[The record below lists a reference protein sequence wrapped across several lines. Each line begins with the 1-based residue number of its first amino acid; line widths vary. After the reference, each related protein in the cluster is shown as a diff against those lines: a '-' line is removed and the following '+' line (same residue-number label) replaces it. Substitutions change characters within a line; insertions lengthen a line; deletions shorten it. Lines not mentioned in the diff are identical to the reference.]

1 MEVLDL
7 DISRDGSKLL
17 IVSGVPNYE
26 VILYDCHK
34 KERIHGKSCSI
45 PVKQKFLRA
54 RFNPANDNEFFMLYE
69 TALYIQRVLPAFEL
83 GPEQNLNKQ
92 ARIESI
98 QIPGLET
105 LSLVAAVWDESN
117 RIYLA
122 STSNV
127 ALYSSEDQKV
137 VVSKPLYAVASHFVL
152 TQRHLIVCYSNN
164 LIEWFFKF
172 DSALN
177 DEDRKPLA
185 VDKYYTLQEG
195 EVSTILYDHFMEELL
210 VGTREGYVLM
220 LPQPAEANVDDLD
233 DDAAG
238 DKTPSDDEN
247 QKEEKQLDIQSSKA
261 GPFHTSEIIYMK
273 ELKDLDILLTVA
285 RDGMVFIWNLVESIF
300 YTIKFLA
307 KVPPPPP

>member
-1 MEVLDL
+1 M
-7 DISRDGSKLL
+7 
-17 IVSGVPNYE
+17 
-26 VILYDCHK
+26 
-34 KERIHGKSCSI
+34 
-45 PVKQKFLRA
+45 
-54 RFNPANDNEFFMLYE
+54 
-69 TALYIQRVLPAFEL
+69 
-83 GPEQNLNKQ
+83 
-92 ARIESI
+92 
-98 QIPGLET
+98 
-105 LSLVAAVWDESN
+105 
-117 RIYLA
+117 
-122 STSNV
+122 
-127 ALYSSEDQKV
+127 

-307 KVPPPPP
+307 KVPPPPHKP